1 MQKQILV
8 ETLAPISTTVGHPI
22 VVSSFYG
29 RARPKDHTWGVSLN
43 SLKKR
48 DNVRVMAEVLINEK
62 VEFGVDHARLL
73 EDHEKLKRPTKPWR
87 VDSLTSMRSYPYQ
100 GVA

>member
-1 MQKQILV
+1 
-8 ETLAPISTTVGHPI
+8 
-22 VVSSFYG
+22 
-29 RARPKDHTWGVSLN
+29 
-43 SLKKR
+43 
-48 DNVRVMAEVLINEK
+48 MAEVLINEK
-62 VEFGVDHARLL
+62 VEFGVDHSRLL